1 MNISSY
7 KDRWKERNPDVV
19 LAPYEKEDAPIRAIY
34 GCVSD
39 GILQIGE
46 TPPASMPD
54 LLPGQMKVKD
64 LNGFDPNDGSK
75 LLGHPDGKI
84 DAADRIYLGSTDPKV
99 IIGFGNMFEYK
110 NFDLNIF
117 FYGMFGQ
124 YVANSNRAKYGALRL
139 RIHLAT
145 AKLFERS
152 IGTVDSRQSHEQIS
166 IGILQCLLR
175 RR

>member
-1 MNISSY
+1 
-7 KDRWKERNPDVV
+7 
-19 LAPYEKEDAPIRAIY
+19 
-34 GCVSD
+34 
-39 GILQIGE
+39 
-46 TPPASMPD
+46 MPD

-124 YVANSNRAKYGALRL
+124 YVANSNRAKYGPSGCEYILQRQTI
-139 RIHLAT
+139 RKKYWNGGHPTIPRTNFHRDFT
-145 AKLFERS
+145 VPTTEEMTGCSKKYRS
-152 IGTVDSRQSHEQIS
+152 YVVKHNT
-166 IGILQCLLR
+166 GILFPAQVDTQSLFTSQNIR
-175 RR
+175 RC

>member
-1 MNISSY
+1 
-7 KDRWKERNPDVV
+7 
-19 LAPYEKEDAPIRAIY
+19 
-34 GCVSD
+34 
-39 GILQIGE
+39 
-46 TPPASMPD
+46 MPD

-117 FYGMFGQ
+117 FYGMFSQ
-124 YVANSNRAKYGALRL
+124 YVANSNLLTTSSGTAVWYFTISAP
-139 RIHLAT
+139 HSLAT
-145 AKLFERS
+145 
-152 IGTVDSRQSHEQIS
+152 
-166 IGILQCLLR
+166 
-175 RR
+175 